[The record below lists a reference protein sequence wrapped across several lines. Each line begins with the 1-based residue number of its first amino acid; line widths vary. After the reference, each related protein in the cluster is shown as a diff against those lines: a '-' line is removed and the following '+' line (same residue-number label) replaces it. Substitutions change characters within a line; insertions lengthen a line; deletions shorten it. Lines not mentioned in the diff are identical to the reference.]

1 MERTPVSS
9 SSIAAIG
16 YDVENYLLEVEFI
29 RGAVYL
35 YSGVSMDEK
44 DGFVNSDSKGKY
56 FYANIRN
63 RYSYIKL

>member
-9 SSIAAIG
+9 TSIAAIG
-16 YDVENYLLEVEFI
+16 YDVENYLLEVEFV

-35 YSGVSMDEK
+35 YSGVLLDER
-44 DGFVNSDSKGKY
+44 DGFMSSDSKGKY

-63 RYSYIKL
+63 RYSCNKL